1 MGGNLRP
8 IILPKFMSNPG
19 SFEETGYQKAHQF
32 YDEMRRFF
40 ARKASAEYQNEV
52 VVIKF
57 TMMMLKPGNKTPQI
71 VSVWFRI
78 ITHWLW

>member
-1 MGGNLRP
+1 MGENLRP

-52 VVIKF
+52 V
-57 TMMMLKPGNKTPQI
+57 
-71 VSVWFRI
+71 SSDA
-78 ITHWLW
+78 